1 MTALRKTSGI
11 VLAAAAASLFIA
23 PVVLGPTPAYADGG
37 LQCSIETCDGED
49 VCTGTIITVETEE
62 DCADSGGL
70 LVEG

>member
-23 PVVLGPTPAYADGG
+23 PVVLGPTPAFADG
-37 LQCSIETCDGED
+37 LQCSIETCDGEG
-49 VCTGTIITVETEE
+49 VCEGTIISVETEE
-62 DCADSGGL
+62 DCAESGGL

>member
-23 PVVLGPTPAYADGG
+23 PVVLGPSSAYADG

-49 VCTGTIITVETEE
+49 VCTGTIVSVETEE
-62 DCADSGGL
+62 ECAESGGL

>member
-23 PVVLGPTPAYADGG
+23 PVVLSPTPAFADG
-37 LQCSIETCDGED
+37 LQCAIETCDGEG
-49 VCTGTIITVETEE
+49 VCEGSIVTVETEE
-62 DCADSGGL
+62 DCAASGGL

>member
-23 PVVLGPTPAYADGG
+23 PVVLSPTPAFADG

-49 VCTGTIITVETEE
+49 VCTGEIITVETEE

>member
-23 PVVLGPTPAYADGG
+23 PVVLSPTPAFADG

-49 VCTGTIITVETEE
+49 VCTGEIITVESEE
-62 DCADSGGL
+62 DCSDAGGL